1 MKKFTFGFG
10 REHSE
15 AEQGSGCPL
24 YTNKTYKTEG
34 KTYYTCHSHYQ
45 MVRRGW
51 GLFGYSKDKN
61 KGFVQG
67 KIKDAGNTI

>member
-34 KTYYTCHSHYQ
+34 KLIILAIHTIRWSG
-45 MVRRGW
+45 VG
-51 GLFGYSKDKN
+51 GDYSGIAKTKT
-61 KGFVQG
+61 KGSFKV
-67 KIKDAGNTI
+67 K